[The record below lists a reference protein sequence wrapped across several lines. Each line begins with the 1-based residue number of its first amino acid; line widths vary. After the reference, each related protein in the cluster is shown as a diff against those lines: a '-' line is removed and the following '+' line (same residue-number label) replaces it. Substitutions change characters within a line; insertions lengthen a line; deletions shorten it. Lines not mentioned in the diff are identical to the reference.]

1 MFEVTENFVR
11 KLLCN
16 SPEEQGLAT
25 TILSVQ
31 IEARPAT
38 KLCKKEVKCVK
49 ITFFENHFN
58 VIFVVPHDC
67 MQQL

>member
-1 MFEVTENFVR
+1 MY
-11 KLLCN
+11 

-38 KLCKKEVKCVK
+38 KLCEKEVKCVK

-67 MQQL
+67 M